1 MPEFFVGKMIF
12 FAVDICI
19 KKDGQSRPVLVAQ
32 KILHPEPGSVRG
44 GGFLILFL
52 RGLNGESL
60 LKNTSGEKNSEL
72 FLT

>member
-12 FAVDICI
+12 PAVDICI

-44 GGFLILFL
+44 G
-52 RGLNGESL
+52 
-60 LKNTSGEKNSEL
+60 
-72 FLT
+72 